1 MKKLPILMLIVFLTA
16 LFLFQS
22 KVVVPLIEDIASS
35 GLFMKYTETQADSQ
49 SAMTPMSNYAFM
61 HCNNYIN
68 EELGSEAAITIPS
81 EPLYAWDIGGYQYVI
96 NAEVEIS
103 SSTDAPSL
111 KKYVCRIEYDN
122 GSDQEGVMDSENWSV
137 YGLSG
142 LDDI

>member
-1 MKKLPILMLIVFLTA
+1 MKKFNILLLLIFLVA

-22 KVVVPLIEDIASS
+22 RVVVPLVSEIASS
-35 GLFMKYTETQADSQ
+35 EVFLTDTETQADSQ
-49 SAMTPMSNYAFM
+49 SAITPMSNYAFM
-61 HCNNYIN
+61 HCNNYIKD
-68 EELGSEAAITIPS
+68 ELGSEITINIPS
-81 EPLYAWDIGGYQYVI
+81 EPINAWDIGGYQYVI

-103 SSTDAPSL
+103 SETSAPSL

-122 GSDQEGVMDSENWSV
+122 GSDMEGVMNNENWSV